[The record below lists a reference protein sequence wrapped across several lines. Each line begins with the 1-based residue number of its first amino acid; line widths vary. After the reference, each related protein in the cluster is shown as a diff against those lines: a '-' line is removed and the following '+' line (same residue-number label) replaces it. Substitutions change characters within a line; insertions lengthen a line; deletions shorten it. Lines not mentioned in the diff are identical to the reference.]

1 MAKNS
6 SAREREGT
14 PHATNTTKQTISSSL
29 RRRAEA
35 VIRHGSVDAQ
45 SRALLRYGVEINDPW
60 LGELVS
66 SAEAGESISEKVR
79 VLANADNAVV
89 A

>member
-1 MAKNS
+1 MTRNS

-14 PHATNTTKQTISSSL
+14 PHATNTINQTISRSL

-35 VIRHGSVDAQ
+35 VIRDGSVDAQ
-45 SRALLRYGVEINDPW
+45 SRALIRYGLEIDDPW

-66 SAEAGESISEKVR
+66 SAEAGESVSEKVR
-79 VLANADNAVV
+79 ELANADNAVV